1 MSDLEDGGLFCIAVS
16 DSEDDS
22 QANKKPRDG
31 QTEEEFQAV
40 RKSYQPKIENGE
52 IWKISEGVLPLQAVA
67 TKAEAQELLHAVE
80 ELYFFRRFSEGA
92 TLARRILDSSAEK
105 LDNEHRNFFVLYEE
119 RCLKRMRQRDN
130 GVMAPTS
137 AAS

>member
-1 MSDLEDGGLFCIAVS
+1 MSDLEDGGLFGIAAF
-16 DSEDDS
+16 DSEDES

-40 RKSYQPKIENGE
+40 RASYRPKIENGDL
-52 IWKISEGVLPLQAVA
+52 WKVAEAALPLADVA

-92 TLARRILDSSAEK
+92 RLARRILDSSAEK
-105 LDNEHRNFFVLYEE
+105 LDEEHRTIFSLYVE
-119 RCLKRMRQRDN
+119 RCLKRMGQGDN

-137 AAS
+137 AAP